1 MALNILLSNDDGIN
15 AEGLIVLEK
24 IVRSMGHNVFIV
36 APDKNQSATSHSLT
50 LTKPLR
56 INEISKNKWETTGTP
71 TDCVLIATHGLINE
85 KMDMII
91 SGINHGPNMGEDIL
105 YSGTVAA
112 AMEGHLMGVPAIAIS
127 LATYNEKDFTNC
139 KNVII
144 PIIDFILN
152 LDNKRIFINVNIPNI
167 KNKKINGIKITE
179 LGSRVYSDILIEK
192 SDPRGKKYY
201 WIGGSEPTYEDIE
214 GTDFEA
220 IANNYISITPLHTNL
235 TDKDAMTT
243 IREIKN
249 VL

>member
-1 MALNILLSNDDGIN
+1 MALNILLSNDDGID
-15 AEGLIVLEK
+15 AEGIIVLEE
-24 IVRSMGHNVFIV
+24 IVRSMGHNIFIV
-36 APDKNQSATSHSLT
+36 APDRNQSATSHSLT

-127 LATYNEKDFTNC
+127 LATYNEKDFSKC
-139 KNVII
+139 KDVII
-144 PIIDFILN
+144 PIIDYILKF
-152 LDNKRIFINVNIPNI
+152 DNNCIFINVNIPN
-167 KNKKINGIKITE
+167 KENKKINGIKITE
-179 LGSRVYSDILIEK
+179 LGSRVYSDILIERL
-192 SDPRGKKYY
+192 DPRGKRYY
-201 WIGGSEPTYEDIE
+201 WIGGSEPTYENIE

-220 IANNYISITPLHTNL
+220 IADNYVSITPLHTNL
-235 TDKDAMTT
+235 TDREVIKT
-243 IREIKN
+243 IKGLEN